1 MRTELARLDI
11 PRWWM
16 RSSHSRWERLS
27 SAHLQS
33 CKGYSSLPNGTKVE
47 DRNTGTRL
55 ACPARNWASRD
66 DRKRTRPRTE
76 LS

>member
-1 MRTELARLDI
+1 MRTELARFDV

-16 RSSHSRWERLS
+16 RISHSRWERLS
-27 SAHLQS
+27 LAHPQS
-33 CKGYSSLPNGTKVE
+33 RKGYSSSPNGMKVE

-55 ACPARNWASRD
+55 VCPTRNWASRD
-66 DRKRTRPRTE
+66 DRIWTRSRTE